1 MKFTDFSTVLCPKFD
16 SKTTE
21 KEASYIVELPSFVI
35 FLSAIARSSPAVR
48 GRASSSIYEK
58 KRIEARAKEIRPSHW
73 RYWGQADSM
82 SVCPRTDPI
91 RSGTAA
97 SDRIRFEASQRIPN
111 IRPVLCIACQEFRL
125 HRPARVGKFGSQHC
139 CSPIGGVRVINIT

>member
-1 MKFTDFSTVLCPKFD
+1 LIRI
-16 SKTTE
+16 TTE

-58 KRIEARAKEIRPSHW
+58 KADRSE
-73 RYWGQADSM
+73 GQRDTTIALAILRGKADSM

-139 CSPIGGVRVINIT
+139 CSPIGGLRVINI

>member
-1 MKFTDFSTVLCPKFD
+1 MIR
-16 SKTTE
+16 KTTE
-21 KEASYIVELPSFVI
+21 QEASYIVRLPSFVI

-58 KRIEARAKEIRPSHW
+58 KSGSKRGPKRYDHRIGDTE
-73 RYWGQADSM
+73 GQADSM